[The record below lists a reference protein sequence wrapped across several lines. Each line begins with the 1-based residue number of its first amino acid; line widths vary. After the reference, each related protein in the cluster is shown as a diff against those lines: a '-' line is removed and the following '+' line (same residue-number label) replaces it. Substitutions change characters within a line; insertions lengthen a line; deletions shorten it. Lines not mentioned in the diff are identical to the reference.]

1 MSAYAIALLSET
13 NLNDDI
19 RAYLEQID
27 STLRPYFG
35 RFIIHGGPY
44 SRLEG
49 ELAGDLIAVEFPD
62 MELASRWYASP
73 AYQAIKPL
81 RTANSV
87 GTVFLVQG
95 VPTDHRA
102 TDILA

>member
-1 MSAYAIALLSET
+1 MPAYAVAIISET
-13 NLNDDI
+13 RLNDDI

-27 STLRPYFG
+27 ATLQPYSG
-35 RFIIHGGPY
+35 RFVIHGGPY
-44 SRLEG
+44 KCMEG
-49 ELAGDLIAVEFPD
+49 ELPGDLIIVEFPD
-62 MELASRWYASP
+62 LELASRWYDSP
-73 AYQAIKPL
+73 AYRAIKPL

-95 VPTDHRA
+95 VPSDHRA